1 MPQFITII
9 LLIFINFSVSKIAFS
24 DEKNFEIMERNKKFR
39 LKKVK
44 RKLKNLTS
52 NVAFEGKHFKIVRS
66 KDEKPILFSD
76 SSLKLKAATTYFHLE
91 KARSYFINQLN
102 SEYVKKLPQI
112 TIRIEH
118 TNKFNELG
126 HFAHDNFEP
135 QYNNALSIPAGKGY
149 APAEI
154 KPWEMEIWFRPAKK
168 IHISEIDKKN
178 PPYDLKKIFTN
189 FRRGVHMNSIQ
200 RFLMDYFLIKAYD
213 NLDRSG
219 SVQQF
224 LRTTGTSIMLEL
236 ALSQA
241 SLLERLITRRWYKLD
256 AALIPEIIY
265 HEFSHI
271 ALSDYL
277 ELNHSTSVIEGMA
290 DFFAGKISNS
300 KELATKVKKYNSYN
314 GKKVDTSTIYRQE
327 FELTS
332 MANTD
337 FLFGLLWQINEIIDD
352 PSVIYNMRDKIK
364 TDSNIRDNLINGLF
378 DTYQDS
384 SNYVQHKKLE
394 LYREL
399 YQRGI

>member
-1 MPQFITII
+1 
-9 LLIFINFSVSKIAFS
+9 
-24 DEKNFEIMERNKKFR
+24 
-39 LKKVK
+39 
-44 RKLKNLTS
+44 
-52 NVAFEGKHFKIVRS
+52 
-66 KDEKPILFSD
+66 
-76 SSLKLKAATTYFHLE
+76 
-91 KARSYFINQLN
+91 
-102 SEYVKKLPQI
+102 
-112 TIRIEH
+112 
-118 TNKFNELG
+118 
-126 HFAHDNFEP
+126 
-135 QYNNALSIPAGKGY
+135 
-149 APAEI
+149 
-154 KPWEMEIWFRPAKK
+154 
-168 IHISEIDKKN
+168 
-178 PPYDLKKIFTN
+178 
-189 FRRGVHMNSIQ
+189 
-200 RFLMDYFLIKAYD
+200 
-213 NLDRSG
+213 
-219 SVQQF
+219 
-224 LRTTGTSIMLEL
+224 MLEL